1 MRRLLFG
8 LLVWCAL
15 PHQLDAQVRLSE
27 KAVTAQTIN
36 GTTIT
41 IEYFRPVARGRDTL
55 FGKVV
60 RWNQVWTPGAN
71 WATTIETTR
80 DIRLQGQ
87 TLPKGKY
94 SIWMIPAQ
102 DSAWTFVVN
111 RNAQLYH
118 TRRPRGTA
126 DDVLRFKVNPVTAS
140 HMEALLW
147 YFPDIQRDSAV
158 LRMHWGTT
166 AVDVSVHTMDPRQ
179 AGLTAEQRAMYV
191 GDYYMIYEGQ
201 KNDSTLVS
209 FIEEGDNLVFS
220 YTAENPENSYTA
232 IMIPRGQHEFVFGY
246 RQKGAVVD
254 VSDNLWRFVVEGGK
268 ATGFEVMDHETGEKV
283 MARARRSR

>member
-8 LLVWCAL
+8 LLVWYVL
-15 PHQLDAQVRLSE
+15 PHQLHAQVRLSE

-41 IEYFRPVARGRDTL
+41 IEYFRPVARGRDTI

-60 RWNQVWTPGAN
+60 RWNQIWTPGAN

-94 SIWMIPAQ
+94 SIWMIPSQ

-118 TRRPRGTA
+118 TRRPRGTD
-126 DDVLRFKVNPVTAS
+126 DDVLRFKVDAVAAP

-166 AVDVSVHTMDPRQ
+166 AVDVRVHTMDPRQ
-179 AGLTAEQRAMYV
+179 TSLTPEQRAMYV

-201 KNDSTLVS
+201 KDDSTLVS
-209 FIEEGDNLVFS
+209 FIEEDDKLVFS
-220 YTAENPENSYTA
+220 YTAEKPENSYTA
-232 IMIPRGQHEFVFGY
+232 IMIPTGEHEFVFGY
-246 RQKGAVVD
+246 RQKGSVVD
-254 VSDNLWRFVVEGGK
+254 VSDNIWRFLIENGK
-268 ATGFEVMDHETGEKV
+268 AAGFEVMDHETGEKV